1 MQKIWYDE
9 KGFARCGKCNRLL
22 YKCLSGERPAGVE
35 IKCHSCKELNVSE
48 IRQCRACRW
57 YQDGACMNAESS
69 YVANAMCVTDGCDNW
84 ERIGK

>member
-22 YKCLSGERPAGVE
+22 YKCVSGERPAGVE

-48 IRQCRACRW
+48 PHHCSGCRW
-57 YQDGACMNAESS
+57 YQHGVCMNEYSEHS
-69 YVANAMCVTDGCDNW
+69 TEICEKNDYCEGWC
-84 ERIGK
+84 KK